1 MSQMILNYL
10 MTDSDGYNVIA
21 KNCYRWRSDATRNV
35 ADVIGE
41 ILAGDGL
48 IGLKPRKGLHVF
60 GNMYNPDKG
69 FEGEIWVSAPIV
81 SVEVQDDL
89 TYVITSSGSKYY
101 LFYPFG
107 FSSKEDSDDSDDL
120 GDLPDSCDL
129 HDDVPEPTT
138 EEVFKDPIGYL
149 NYLSAQ

>member
-10 MTDSDGYNVIA
+10 MTDSDGYNAIA
-21 KNCYRWRSDATRNV
+21 KSCYRWRSDATRNV

-41 ILAGDGL
+41 ILEGGGL
-48 IGLKPRKGLHVF
+48 IGLKPRNGLHVF

-101 LFYPFG
+101 LFYPF
-107 FSSKEDSDDSDDL
+107 SSKEDSDDSDDL
-120 GDLPDSCDL
+120 GDLPDSCDS

-138 EEVFKDPIGYL
+138 EEVFMDPIGYL